1 MMRFYGG
8 YGYPM
13 MGAGPGG
20 IIMAIVGILL
30 IVLLIFVIVRMVRNR
45 HFHFEHKQ
53 DSTLQESSALK
64 ILNERYAKGEINDE
78 EYKAKK
84 ANLQ

>member
-1 MMRFYGG
+1 MMRYYGG

-13 MGAGPGG
+13 MGFNPGG

-30 IVLLIFVIVRMVRNR
+30 IVLIIFIIVRFARHH
-45 HFHFEHKQ
+45 HFHFDHRNDGEIK
-53 DSTLQESSALK
+53 ENSALK
-64 ILNERYAKGEINDE
+64 ILNERYAKGEISDE
-78 EYKAKK
+78 EYKSKK

>member
-1 MMRFYGG
+1 MMRIYDGFGC
-8 YGYPM
+8 PM
-13 MGAGPGG
+13 MGGGPGG
-20 IIMAIVGILL
+20 IIMAVIGILL
-30 IVLLIFVIVRMVRNR
+30 IVLIIFIIVHIARNR
-45 HFHFEHKQ
+45 QSHFEHKQ
-53 DSTLQESSALK
+53 DSVMQESAALK